1 MSRSVQ
7 TTTPVMSDAELR
19 KLLER
24 TITTNG
30 PDTYLETRWPRDNND
45 APQQ

>member
-19 KLLER
+19 KSLER

-30 PDTYLETRWPRDNND
+30 PDTYVETRWPRGNNET
-45 APQQ
+45 PR

>member
-1 MSRSVQ
+1 
-7 TTTPVMSDAELR
+7 MSDAELC

-30 PDTYLETRWPRDNND
+30 PDTYVETRWPRDNND

>member
-19 KLLER
+19 KFLER

-30 PDTYLETRWPRDNND
+30 PDTYLETGWPRGNND
-45 APQQ
+45 APQ